1 MYADSITGSDRL
13 RQQFLSDMDAIFER
27 VMRRPKRLT
36 DHALALLLRFLKF
49 SRHPHRTLGYKPFFH
64 ASAKDSSRSAAFR
77 PVRLM
82 QRVLANFL
90 CSTC

>member
-64 ASAKDSSRSAAFR
+64 AIRKGQLSVGSF
-77 PVRLM
+77 PPG
-82 QRVLANFL
+82 
-90 CSTC
+90 